1 MKNSILYFVLF
12 SGQLLF
18 SQNIICTYS
27 VKVDSIYL
35 NENKL
40 NVNEI
45 YYNYI
50 KYLDKISY
58 QLRINNHES
67 IYEIDRELLKKVND
81 PSVKLMQSVGGRGVF
96 YYNSKDSL
104 YLNRKELLGDIYLI
118 EQEKPI
124 WVYTNESKNID
135 GVDCLKA
142 YSVKKMN
149 NSKRQWD
156 RITTAWYAPSFPYS
170 FGPKNFNG
178 LPGLILE
185 LQENEVVLYLAKIEF
200 LDSESKVEV
209 PDKGIKMTE
218 KEYEKFL
225 IENGENLLIN
235 RILKN

>member
-1 MKNSILYFVLF
+1 MNNSVLYFILF

-50 KYLDKISY
+50 KYLHKISY
-58 QLRINNHES
+58 HLRINDHES
-67 IYEIDRELLKKVND
+67 IYEIDHELLKKVND
-81 PSVKLMQSVGGRGVF
+81 HSVKLVKRVGGSGVF
-96 YYNSKDSL
+96 YYNKRDSI
-104 YLNRKELLGDIYLI
+104 YLNKKELLGDLYLI

-124 WVYTNESKNID
+124 WVFTSESKDID
-135 GVDCLKA
+135 GIECLKA
-142 YSVKKMN
+142 FSTKKMN

-156 RITTAWYAPSFPYS
+156 RITTAWYAPSMPYS
-170 FGPKNFNG
+170 FGPKNLNG

-185 LQENEVVLYLAKIEF
+185 LQENEVVLYLTKIEF
-200 LDSESKVEV
+200 LDSESKIEV

-225 IENGENLLIN
+225 IENGENLLLN

>member
-1 MKNSILYFVLF
+1 MKNSILYFILF
-12 SGQLLF
+12 SSQILF
-18 SQNIICTYS
+18 SQNIICTYG
-27 VKVDSIYL
+27 VKVDSVYL
-35 NENKL
+35 NQNKL
-40 NVNEI
+40 DVNEI

-50 KYLDKISY
+50 NYLDKISY
-58 QLRINNHES
+58 HLRIMNDES

-104 YLNRKELLGDIYLI
+104 FLNRKELLGDIYLI

-124 WVYTNESKNID
+124 WVFTSESKNID
-135 GVDCLKA
+135 GIECLKA
-142 YSVKKMN
+142 FSTKKMN
-149 NSKRQWD
+149 NSKRKWD
-156 RITTAWYAPSFPYS
+156 RITTAWYAPSMPYS

-185 LQENEVVLYLAKIEF
+185 LQENEVVLYLTKIEF
-200 LDSESKVEV
+200 LDSESKIEV

-225 IENGENLLIN
+225 IENGENLLLN
-235 RILKN
+235 KILKN